1 VTLGLLNL
9 EACFE
14 GVVPSIIATADGNGV
29 PNISYLSHVAMVDGD
44 HVALSNQFFAKTSA
58 NIRLNP
64 QAALVAVNARNGA
77 QFRLDLAFAY
87 SLDDGPLFEQLSR
100 HLDATSAQVGMA
112 GIMRL
117 RGLDVF
123 RVLRIE
129 SIRSTIEPE
138 RNPSPARDRL
148 VAAARV
154 IEMIAAESDAAGIVD
169 ATLGGIRSWLG
180 FEHGLFLELYEERR
194 QLVTIGSL
202 GYAPSGIGSDVE
214 LGQCVIGAAAE
225 SGSIVK
231 VSDMSRVRRLNAAV
245 RDSSSDENRTRSIVL
260 PGMPDA
266 MSQIAVP
273 LIVAGVVR
281 GALFFESRARL
292 AFTKADEAA
301 LSIIARQAALALAF
315 SERNSEEAE
324 VGHRAVQLSPA
335 TDRTIHVAHHRFDDS
350 IFIDGNYVIKG
361 VAGRLLAFMLDQHLT
376 SGRNEF
382 TNREIRLDSGL
393 RLPDFKD
400 NLETRLLLLRRRLE
414 EKRLPIRLIR
424 LGRGRIGFEVEGR
437 VRLSRE
443 GA

>member
-1 VTLGLLNL
+1 MLNYL
-9 EACFE
+9 ER
-14 GVVPSIIATADGNGV
+14 
-29 PNISYLSHVAMVDGD
+29 Y
-44 HVALSNQFFAKTSA
+44 
-58 NIRLNP
+58 
-64 QAALVAVNARNGA
+64 
-77 QFRLDLAFAY
+77 AFK
-87 SLDDGPLFEQLSR
+87 
-100 HLDATSAQVGMA
+100 
-112 GIMRL
+112 
-117 RGLDVF
+117 
-123 RVLRIE
+123 
-129 SIRSTIEPE
+129 
-138 RNPSPARDRL
+138 
-148 VAAARV
+148 
-154 IEMIAAESDAAGIVD
+154 
-169 ATLGGIRSWLG
+169 
-180 FEHGLFLELYEERR
+180 ERR

-324 VGHRAVQLSPA
+324 VGRRAVQLSPA

>member
-1 VTLGLLNL
+1 MKISLLDL

-14 GVVPSIIATADGNGV
+14 GVVPSIIATADCNGV
-29 PNISYLSHVAMVDGD
+29 PNISYLSHVAMVDRD

-64 QAALVAVNARNGA
+64 QAALIAVDARNGT
-77 QFRLDLAFAY
+77 QFRLELAFAY
-87 SLDDGPLFEQLSR
+87 SLDDGPLFEHLSR
-100 HLDATSAQVGMA
+100 QLDATSAQVGMT

-123 RVLRIE
+123 RVFRIE
-129 SIRSTIEPE
+129 SVRSPIEPE

-148 VAAARV
+148 PATARV
-154 IEMIAAESDAAGIVD
+154 VEMIAAESDADGIVD
-169 ATLGGIRSWLG
+169 ATLRGIRSWLG
-180 FEHGLFLELYEERR
+180 FEHGLFLELCEERR

-214 LGQCVIGAAAE
+214 LGQGVIGAAAA

-245 RDSSSDENRTRSIVL
+245 RASSNDENRTRSILL

-266 MSQIAVP
+266 ISQIAVP
-273 LIVAGVVR
+273 LIVASVVR
-281 GALFFESRARL
+281 GALFFESRSRL
-292 AFTKADEAA
+292 AFTNADEAA
-301 LSIIARQAALALAF
+301 LSIIARHAALALTF
-315 SERNSEEAE
+315 SERTSEEVEAD
-324 VGHRAVQLSPA
+324 HRVAQLSPA
-335 TDRTIHVAHHRFDDS
+335 THRTIQVVHHHFDDS
-350 IFIDGNYVIKG
+350 VFIDGNYVIKG

-376 SGRNEF
+376 RGRSEF
-382 TNREIRLDSGL
+382 TNREIRLDGKL

-414 EKRLPIRLIR
+414 EKQLPIRLIR
-424 LGRGRIGFEVEGR
+424 LGRGRIAFEVEGR
-437 VRLSRE
+437 VRLIRE